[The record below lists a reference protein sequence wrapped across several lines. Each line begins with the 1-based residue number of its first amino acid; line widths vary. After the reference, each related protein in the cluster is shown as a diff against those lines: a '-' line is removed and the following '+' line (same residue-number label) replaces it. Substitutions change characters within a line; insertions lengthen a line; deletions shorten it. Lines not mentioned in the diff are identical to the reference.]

1 MPGYH
6 YGKASLRGG
15 HNGNSNCGM
24 VVALIIA
31 VVVVAIL
38 LCILLVPT
46 SSSSSSASMSRM
58 ARVGTALKKKNTK
71 NVKNAKKRAG
81 RPVRAGHAVQ
91 GTAAQGTAAQ
101 GHAAQW
107 PAQQRGQA
115 PPGHAGAVRNPAAVG
130 YHAPMAQASVPAP
143 LPASQLMAPTK
154 IYPPA
159 DSLHMM
165 SSNSHNVGENDMT
178 QSSTDAGGVSLNA
191 YADNSYTQDPGMMTT
206 SSTTDIQGIETFMP
220 NMSGGVGGANGP
232 VDPSTGLP
240 LFTTGKLVR
249 SQMLGGHGAGSF
261 LRQEQDPLA
270 GYKRIG
276 KNMCGAQNARRD
288 LAKRREQYNAA
299 RLADPNGDPVL
310 FGTSD
315 FMYY

>member
-6 YGKASLRGG
+6 NGKASLRGG
-15 HNGNSNCGM
+15 DNGNSNCGLI
-24 VVALIIA
+24 VALIIA

-38 LCILLVPT
+38 LCVLLVPT
-46 SSSSSSASMSRM
+46 SSAPSASMSGM
-58 ARVGTALKKKNTK
+58 ARFGKSMKKSPGKPTK
-71 NVKNAKKRAG
+71 RGSKKSPG
-81 RPVRAGHAVQ
+81 RGVRAGTGSPGGAY
-91 GTAAQGTAAQ
+91 
-101 GHAAQW
+101 AAQW
-107 PAQQRGQA
+107 PAQQGGRA
-115 PPGHAGAVRNPAAVG
+115 PPGHAGAVMNPAAVRH
-130 YHAPMAQASVPAP
+130 HAPAAQASAPAP
-143 LPASQLMAPTK
+143 LPAMQLMAPTK
-154 IYPPA
+154 IHPPA
-159 DSLHMM
+159 DSLHPV
-165 SSNSHNVGENDMT
+165 SSSSHEVGENDMV
-178 QSSTDAGGVSLNA
+178 QSSTGAGGVVASA
-191 YADNSYTQDPGMMTT
+191 YADTSYTQDPGMMTT

-220 NMSGGVGGANGP
+220 NMSGGVGGSNGP

-249 SQMLGGHGAGSF
+249 SQLLGGHGAGSF

-288 LAKRREQYNAA
+288 LATRREQYNAA

-310 FGTSD
+310 FNTSD